1 MSNET
6 QNYLS
11 AAKAAADLA
20 LSITTVKN
28 LMTCGELDGRRS
40 AGGHWRI
47 PISSIDEYRKNHNY
61 KERPQ
66 KGKICILHRG
76 DDLDPLL
83 LQSMHSQ
90 AIQVI
95 SHPWEL
101 VDLDPLVG
109 VLFIDARHLQAQTIP
124 LEMIAGI
131 QKKNYKVLIYNAQVL
146 PENSLFLRITGLHW
160 VSTMINAHFVSG
172 YEVAKQLQ
180 PNRRIRYSASPSA
193 AL

>member
-1 MSNET
+1 MLNET
-6 QNYLS
+6 QKYMS
-11 AAKAAADLA
+11 SAKAAADLA
-20 LSITTVKN
+20 LSIVTVKN
-28 LMTCGELDGRRS
+28 LVFRGELEGERS
-40 AGGHWRI
+40 AAGHWRI
-47 PISSIDEYRKNHNY
+47 SVRSIDEYRKAHNY
-61 KERPQ
+61 KERPK

-76 DDLDPLL
+76 DDLDPVL

-109 VLFIDARHLQAQTIP
+109 VLFIDARHLQPETV
-124 LEMIAGI
+124 LVEMIEGI
-131 QKKNYKVLIYNAQVL
+131 QKKYKVLIYNSQVL
-146 PENSLFLRITGLHW
+146 PVNSPFLNILGLHW

-180 PNRRIRYSASPSA
+180 PNRRIRYSARPSA